1 MSLLVNTLV
10 APGDA
15 ITAAAL
21 NTKNDNIATVLT
33 DGVDDRN
40 VRHEGLDL
48 PQFVRSQGG
57 QSGIITVRVESQTND
72 CAFGNGTYYPM
83 HATVNF
89 LEIAHDS
96 GTRLSFGAG
105 GVDLEIGDV
114 IRCYF
119 GVMVDLITATAQWPT
134 STYRQNPCWLIYM
147 QWDITS
153 SALTH
158 WEAPPKQT
166 DFDVTFTDGPAPL
179 DAVGGKT
186 EYSGANTGTHATIP
200 IEHITYSSP
209 ASGDTIYITTTPESS
224 SRYRAYYY
232 KNTTG
237 ATIKV
242 YGLRLVIDGL
252 YFPWYTAGE
261 PTNRFCR
268 VEADTDVGDKI
279 MISTAYINAIVQR
292 TA

>member
-1 MSLLVNTLV
+1 MPLVVNTPVEVGTSINAV
-10 APGDA
+10 ALDLKNTV
-15 ITAAAL
+15 IETCL
-21 NTKNDNIATVLT
+21 NS
-33 DGVDDRN
+33 GVDDRN

-57 QSGIITVRVESQTND
+57 QSGIVTVRAEQQTNG

-105 GVDLEIGDV
+105 GVDMEVGDI

-134 STYRQNPCWLIYM
+134 STYRQNPCWIVYM

-153 SALTH
+153 NALTN

-166 DFDVTFTDGPAPL
+166 DFDVTFTDGPGVL

-186 EYSGANTGTHATIP
+186 EYSTSNTGTHATIP
-200 IEHITYSSP
+200 IEHIAYSSP
-209 ASGDTIYITTTPESS
+209 AAGDEIYQNTTPESS

-232 KNTTG
+232 KNVTQS
-237 ATIKV
+237 TITV

-261 PTNRFCR
+261 PSNRFCR
-268 VEADTDVGDKI
+268 VEADTDVGDEI
-279 MISTAYINAIVQR
+279 MISTAYIQAIVQR

>member
-48 PQFVRSQGG
+48 PQFARSQGG
-57 QSGIITVRVESQTND
+57 QSGIITVRAEQQTNG
-72 CAFGNGTYYPM
+72 CSIGAGTAYPM

-89 LEIAHDS
+89 LEISHNS

-105 GVDLEIGDV
+105 GVDLEPGDI

-119 GVMVDLITATAQWPT
+119 GVFVDEITATPRWPT
-134 STYRQNPCWLIYM
+134 SAYRQNPCWLVYM
-147 QWDITS
+147 QWDTTS
-153 SALTH
+153 NALAN
-158 WEAPPKQT
+158 WDAPPKQT
-166 DFDVTFTDGPAPL
+166 DFTTVFTDGPAPL
-179 DAVGGKT
+179 DAVGGET
-186 EYSGANTGTHATIP
+186 EYDGGNSGTHATIP
-200 IEHITYSSP
+200 IEHLVYASP
-209 ASGDTIYITTTPESS
+209 TAGPVYVETSPDST
-224 SRYRAYYY
+224 SRFRSYYY

-237 ATIKV
+237 STITV
-242 YGLRLVIDGL
+242 YGLRLVVDGL
-252 YFPWYTAGE
+252 YYPWYTAGE
-261 PTNRFCR
+261 PKNRFCR
-268 VEADTDVGDKI
+268 VEADTDVGDEI
-279 MISTAYINAIVQR
+279 MISTAYVQAIIQR